1 MNNKGVTLLEMTIT
15 TALVGIVMFVAVSM
29 YKNTFNLIRSVD
41 TESTMDDLDYT
52 LSIKI
57 HRFKRSFDLQN
68 YDSAYTYHIIPY
80 KDGDSTFNFLHD
92 PQNFR
97 QYSDI
102 AKVGY
107 DFYGSG
113 SPKTNPIVIA
123 GVPETIADVINRLW
137 PTKEEM
143 KRRNLTRQQKRAI
156 KQAQDP
162 TINWYIF
169 NPEIIPGTNIFM
181 DSTTL
186 KIDKDVN
193 GETQEEFLISRCL
206 KKSDYNTT
214 TLSLSDAKT
223 IIELPYRPYLMG
235 TNNKRKFLV
244 KCCPG
249 GQMYAQCSDYNDYAP
264 SIFYVVK
271 KGINET
277 ISKYPGENELK
288 FSYGAAFNTLLQ
300 NTNVGEAQSDPYII
314 RFAIMDNECSRD
326 EILNSTSKSCNIE
339 NDKGRFLTA
348 ESPMVI
354 YDPSDGGLQ

>member
-137 PTKEEM
+137 LYE
-143 KRRNLTRQQKRAI
+143 RRNEK
-156 KQAQDP
+156 KK
-162 TINWYIF
+162 F
-169 NPEIIPGTNIFM
+169 NKATE
-181 DSTTL
+181 
-186 KIDKDVN
+186 
-193 GETQEEFLISRCL
+193 
-206 KKSDYNTT
+206 
-214 TLSLSDAKT
+214 
-223 IIELPYRPYLMG
+223 
-235 TNNKRKFLV
+235 
-244 KCCPG
+244 
-249 GQMYAQCSDYNDYAP
+249 
-264 SIFYVVK
+264 
-271 KGINET
+271 KGN
-277 ISKYPGENELK
+277 
-288 FSYGAAFNTLLQ
+288 
-300 NTNVGEAQSDPYII
+300 
-314 RFAIMDNECSRD
+314 
-326 EILNSTSKSCNIE
+326 
-339 NDKGRFLTA
+339 
-348 ESPMVI
+348 
-354 YDPSDGGLQ
+354 